1 MVTRIGINGFGRIGR
16 NILRAFFEE
25 APKGLDIVAINDV
38 SPIEASAF
46 LLEHDTSHGHLG
58 FDVKVEDSR
67 IISKHGAI
75 HYSSCESP
83 SHIDWGGYGV
93 DIVFECTG
101 AFSRAADAKQH
112 LHSGAK
118 KVIISAPSDGADITV
133 VFGVNQNNITQN
145 HHIISAASCT
155 TNCLAPLVKVLD
167 ELCGIQH
174 GFMTTIHAFTQDQR
188 LLDSNHSDLYRARAA
203 NQNII
208 PTSTGAAKAVGLVI
222 PQMAGKIDGVAVRV
236 PTPNVSLVDFVF
248 MPEKKVSVKDI
259 NHHFIE
265 SSQSDICN
273 GVLAVAQKPLVSS
286 DFNHNSASS
295 IFDSNQT
302 RVLKGGLTK
311 VFSWYDN
318 EWGFSNRMLDIAQY
332 IEA

>member
-25 APKGLDIVAINDV
+25 APKGLDIVAINDL

-46 LLEHDTSHGHLG
+46 LLEHDTSHGYLG
-58 FDVKVEDSR
+58 FDVKVENNR
-67 IISKHGAI
+67 IISKYGVI
-75 HYSSCESP
+75 NYSSHEYP
-83 SHIDWGGYGV
+83 SCINWGGYDV

-101 AFSRAADAKQH
+101 AFSQAADARQH

-167 ELCGIQH
+167 ELSIHH

-188 LLDSNHSDLYRARAA
+188 LLDSNHSDLYRARSA

-208 PTSTGAAKAVGLVI
+208 PTRLEQKL
-222 PQMAGKIDGVAVRV
+222 
-236 PTPNVSLVDFVF
+236 
-248 MPEKKVSVKDI
+248 SVWLSRK
-259 NHHFIE
+259 
-265 SSQSDICN
+265 
-273 GVLAVAQKPLVSS
+273 
-286 DFNHNSASS
+286 
-295 IFDSNQT
+295 
-302 RVLKGGLTK
+302 
-311 VFSWYDN
+311 
-318 EWGFSNRMLDIAQY
+318 
-332 IEA
+332 

>member
-1 MVTRIGINGFGRIGR
+1 MSS
-16 NILRAFFEE
+16 E
-25 APKGLDIVAINDV
+25 ALN
-38 SPIEASAF
+38 
-46 LLEHDTSHGHLG
+46 T
-58 FDVKVEDSR
+58 
-67 IISKHGAI
+67 
-75 HYSSCESP
+75 
-83 SHIDWGGYGV
+83 
-93 DIVFECTG
+93 TG
-101 AFSRAADAKQH
+101 AFSQAADARQH

-118 KVIISAPSDGADITV
+118 KVIISAPSDGADVTV
-133 VFGVNQNNITQN
+133 VFGVNQNNITPN

-167 ELCGIQH
+167 ELCGIEH

-188 LLDSNHSDLYRARAA
+188 LLDSNHSDLYRARSA

-222 PQMAGKIDGVAVRV
+222 PKMAGKIDGVAVRV

-286 DFNHNSASS
+286 DFNHNSSSS
-295 IFDSNQT
+295 IFDTNQT
-302 RVLKGGLTK
+302 RVLNDGLIK

-332 IEA
+332 IQA

>member
-25 APKGLDIVAINDV
+25 APKGLDIVAINDL

-101 AFSRAADAKQH
+101 AFSQAADAKQH

-118 KVIISAPSDGADITV
+118 KVIISAPGKEVDNTV
-133 VFGVNQNNITQN
+133 VFGVNHETLTKID
-145 HHIISAASCT
+145 IIVSNASCT
-155 TNCLAPLVKVLD
+155 TNCLAPIAKVLH
-167 ELCGIQH
+167 EVVGIKR
-174 GFMTTIHAFTQDQR
+174 GFMTTIHSYTGDQPE
-188 LLDSNHSDLYRARAA
+188 LDTMHKDLYRTRAA
-203 NQNII
+203 
-208 PTSTGAAKAVGLVI
+208 
-222 PQMAGKIDGVAVRV
+222 R
-236 PTPNVSLVDFVF
+236 
-248 MPEKKVSVKDI
+248 
-259 NHHFIE
+259 
-265 SSQSDICN
+265 
-273 GVLAVAQKPLVSS
+273 
-286 DFNHNSASS
+286 
-295 IFDSNQT
+295 
-302 RVLKGGLTK
+302 
-311 VFSWYDN
+311 
-318 EWGFSNRMLDIAQY
+318 
-332 IEA
+332 